1 MIRRPSRTALHSAL
15 SALAG
20 GFRGAAVQRQ
30 QKEQRDQLAL
40 ENERSALN
48 TALRLSESGAEVM
61 PPRAPDAPPDMPGM
75 PAPPTVSF
83 GGQTYRVPSASE
95 RERMRA
101 KAAAEV
107 AETERE
113 ATNRRAFGAF
123 GVVQPENPRA
133 REYDPTVE
141 YTEVLRRLEKE
152 QEAASTELTA
162 PAQRELEAGRE
173 LARSRAAARAWFNST
188 YGGLNAQDPT
198 ISVEERQR
206 RLAESNRL
214 GQLYS
219 EVASRGITDGDDVL
233 VAMMESE
240 RARQAI
246 AGQAALELQREATAG
261 KILSETGG
269 GGGGGGTGGGGGA
282 GDITRPPPSMGMP
295 APVTP
300 APAIPA
306 PVAPPARPAAA
317 APAPVAPVIP
327 PKPSWFNDADVGMTW
342 PEFYRANMSGATP

>member
-107 AETERE
+107 AETGRE

-162 PAQRELEAGRE
+162 PVQRELEAGRE
-173 LARSRAAARAWFNST
+173 LAQSRASAVAWFNST
-188 YGGLNAQDPT
+188 YGDLNFQDPA
-198 ISVEERQR
+198 ISAEERQR
-206 RLAESNRL
+206 RIVESNRL
-214 GQLYS
+214 GKLYA
-219 EVASRGITDGDDVL
+219 EIASRGINGDDVL

-240 RARQAI
+240 RARQTI
-246 AGQAALELQREATAG
+246 AGQAALERQREATAG
-261 KILSETGG
+261 KILSEI
-269 GGGGGGTGGGGGA
+269 GGGGTGGGDG
-282 GDITRPPPSMGMP
+282 TMPPPSMGMP

-300 APAIPA
+300 PPAIPA
-306 PVAPPARPAAA
+306 PVAPPVRPAPAAA